1 MANLTMTNWHIQ
13 DKTPYIKLGSSG
25 ENNASSINITVDELV
40 EGATYYLDIGDA
52 NDSGL
57 PNTQEMT
64 PYAYTNAE
72 NENIYVLQMKPLRSW
87 LGHDGIKLLQVR
99 CVYTEDNEEVCKQSN
114 VIHGIVT
121 KNTGFVYQYSIAIFE
136 QYIQK
141 IKELVANLPITL
153 SNLKD
158 VAIDTPTDG
167 QVLKYDEASQ
177 KWINGEGGGSGGT
190 SNYNALSNL
199 PSINGVV
206 LKGNQSSSDIGIV
219 VPTKTSDLTNDSGFI
234 TNDDVKKGVY
244 IDTIPSETIEDA
256 IYTKET
262 VGNPIVKNTIHASIA
277 DDPESFGGIFPPYC
291 DITSMESAVSG
302 LSDYLYTVKPNYN
315 IQIKL
320 PDSNDYLHVVSIK
333 IRHEQSSWAVAR
345 YYDTTY
351 YTNDPSVTNVDVR
364 TMGAQQ
370 VLYDKAIFTPLQVI
384 MIGDETNQS
393 FNTYEL
399 VSKPTMQVLKSLI
412 WTEQTINDDNVTT
425 NFVLSPNVS
434 YIFNNRTSDLD
445 FTFSNFD
452 ASYKQCK
459 LIIHTGATAP
469 TITFPNNYGV
479 NIESIDPDSTYE
491 LICTQLGCYG
501 NKWE

>member
-99 CVYTEDNEEVCKQSN
+99 CVYTEDDEEVCKQSN
-114 VIHGIVT
+114 AIHGIVT
-121 KNTGFVYQYSIAIFE
+121 KNTGFVYQYSIAVFE

-153 SNLKD
+153 SKLKD

-177 KWINGEGGGSGGT
+177 KWVNGNGGGGGSSYSAGNGINIRQGVISTDTVVFIGT
-190 SNYNALSNL
+190 REEWEQLTTDEQNKYNL
-199 PSINGVV
+199 V
-206 LKGNQSSSDIGIV
+206 
-219 VPTKTSDLTNDSGFI
+219 TFTNDSNVIDLVNSVVAYSIIPLPSADFLHKTIIYVGE
-234 TNDDVKKGVY
+234 TNATQTKG
-244 IDTIPSETIEDA
+244 TIYRCEYVNNAYVWVI
-256 IYTKET
+256 I
-262 VGNPIVKNTIHASIA
+262 N
-277 DDPESFGGIFPPYC
+277 DPNGG
-291 DITSMESAVSG
+291 ESALIDLTDVVISNPTDG
-302 LSDYLYTVKPNYN
+302 QYLRYNGTLHKWENVNGGDLS
-315 IQIKL
+315 
-320 PDSNDYLHVVSIK
+320 
-333 IRHEQSSWAVAR
+333 
-345 YYDTTY
+345 
-351 YTNDPSVTNVDVR
+351 
-364 TMGAQQ
+364 
-370 VLYDKAIFTPLQVI
+370 
-384 MIGDETNQS
+384 
-393 FNTYEL
+393 
-399 VSKPTMQVLKSLI
+399 
-412 WTEQTINDDNVTT
+412 WTEQIINDDNTTT

-434 YIFNNRTSDLD
+434 YVFNNRTSNLD

-459 LIIHTGATAP
+459 IIIHTGATAP
-469 TITFPNNYGV
+469 TITLPNNYGV

>member
-99 CVYTEDNEEVCKQSN
+99 CVYTDNDEEVCKQSN

-153 SNLKD
+153 SKLKD

-167 QVLKYDEASQ
+167 QVLKYDGTAQ
-177 KWINGEGGGSGGT
+177 KWVNGEGGGGGT
-190 SNYNALSNL
+190 TNYNTLNNL
-199 PSINGVV
+199 PSINGVT
-206 LKGNQSSSDIGIV
+206 LKGNKTTSDIGIV

-234 TNDDVKKGVY
+234 TANDVKKSVY
-244 IDTIPSETIEDA
+244 VDTIPMETIEDA

-262 VGNPIVKNTIHASIA
+262 IGNPIIKNSIYASTEDTSVA
-277 DDPESFGGIFPPYC
+277 FGGIFKLYC
-291 DITSMESAVSG
+291 DITEMESSVSG
-302 LSDYLYTVKPNYN
+302 FEDYLYTPKPNYD
-315 IQIKL
+315 IKIKL
-320 PDSNDYLHVVSIK
+320 PNSNNYVHFVSIK
-333 IRHEQSSWAVAR
+333 LRHERLSWTVDT

-351 YTNDPSVTNVDVR
+351 YTDNPSTTYLDSR
-364 TMGAQQ
+364 RLTMQQ
-370 VLYDKAIFTPLQVI
+370 ILYDEAVFTPLQVM
-384 MIGDETNQS
+384 MIGNETNQN

-399 VSKPTMQVLKSLI
+399 TNKSTMDMLKSLI
-412 WTEQTINDDNVTT
+412 WKEQTINDDNVTT
-425 NFVLSPNVS
+425 SFELSPNVS
-434 YIFNNRTSDLD
+434 YVFNNRTSNLD

-452 ASYKQCK
+452 TSYKQCK

-469 TITFPNNYGV
+469 TITFPNDYGV

>member
-99 CVYTEDNEEVCKQSN
+99 CVYTEDDEEVCKQSN

-153 SNLKD
+153 SKLKD
-158 VAIDTPTDG
+158 VAIDAPTDG
-167 QVLKYDEASQ
+167 QVLKYDEAAQ
-177 KWINGEGGGSGGT
+177 KWVNGASGGGGGSSYSAGNGINIRQGVISTDTVVFIGT
-190 SNYNALSNL
+190 REEWEQLTTDEQNKYNL
-199 PSINGVV
+199 V
-206 LKGNQSSSDIGIV
+206 
-219 VPTKTSDLTNDSGFI
+219 TFTNDS
-234 TNDDVKKGVY
+234 NV
-244 IDTIPSETIEDA
+244 IDLVNSVVAYSTIPLPSAEFLHKTIVYVGNTNATQTKGA
-256 IYTKET
+256 IYRCEY
-262 VGNPIVKNTIHASIA
+262 VNNEYVWVTIN
-277 DDPESFGGIFPPYC
+277 DPNGG
-291 DITSMESAVSG
+291 ESALIDLTDVAISNPTDG
-302 LSDYLYTVKPNYN
+302 QYLRYN
-315 IQIKL
+315 ETLHKWENVNGD
-320 PDSNDYLHVVSIK
+320 DSS
-333 IRHEQSSWAVAR
+333 
-345 YYDTTY
+345 
-351 YTNDPSVTNVDVR
+351 
-364 TMGAQQ
+364 
-370 VLYDKAIFTPLQVI
+370 
-384 MIGDETNQS
+384 
-393 FNTYEL
+393 
-399 VSKPTMQVLKSLI
+399 
-412 WTEQTINDDNVTT
+412 WTEQIINDDNVTT
-425 NFVLSPNVS
+425 SFVLSPNVS
-434 YIFNNRTSDLD
+434 YVFNNRTSDLD
-445 FTFSNFD
+445 FTFNNFD

-459 LIIHTGATAP
+459 LIIHTGETAP